1 MQCVENVRV
10 AGMESEAWL
19 VQRGCAKPKGIVVD
33 YKMARSRH
41 GCGGAYRD
49 IIMAKGTIV
58 SSDLEPSMTLV
69 VLILVPSSFAARI
82 ASV

>member
-1 MQCVENVRV
+1 
-10 AGMESEAWL
+10 
-19 VQRGCAKPKGIVVD
+19 
-33 YKMARSRH
+33 
-41 GCGGAYRD
+41 
-49 IIMAKGTIV
+49 MAKGTIV